1 VSQALSNS
9 RNSELLKVYEL
20 ECTCTQAQLSD
31 GLKRFQ
37 LSYAILEPAPKYEVL
52 YLPND
57 FSNILA
63 PDYSLSLINAP
74 QAWDITHGNDSIA
87 IAISDQNFTP
97 SHEDLE
103 GKVIYY
109 DVTNTASP
117 THGTAVAIVAAGK
130 TDNALGLSSIGF
142 NSKLALYKMD
152 YNDVLLAAY
161 NGEKIINLS
170 WTSGCFY
177 SQLQQDVM
185 TEVASKGAFVIA
197 SAGNGTTCGSANALV
212 YPASYGHVFSVT
224 SVGPTNNHERYLGD
238 PTSTHQH
245 KE

>member
-1 VSQALSNS
+1 
-9 RNSELLKVYEL
+9 
-20 ECTCTQAQLSD
+20 
-31 GLKRFQ
+31 
-37 LSYAILEPAPKYEVL
+37 
-52 YLPND
+52 
-57 FSNILA
+57 
-63 PDYSLSLINAP
+63 
-74 QAWDITHGNDSIA
+74 
-87 IAISDQNFTP
+87 
-97 SHEDLE
+97 
-103 GKVIYY
+103 
-109 DVTNTASP
+109 
-117 THGTAVAIVAAGK
+117 
-130 TDNALGLSSIGF
+130 
-142 NSKLALYKMD
+142 MD

-197 SAGNGTTCGSANALV
+197 SAGNGNTCGSANALV

-245 KE
+245 NDSVDLAAPGYDVAISPAPGWYLNSSGTSFAAAYVSGTVALMLAANECISNLQIEKLTFSLMLCSMNTLSFCHLKQEFHWRTLQPSLRQNHCIHFLFRFQTLKIRVDQKKYILSILLNLGNQIVRPQDPNIVY